1 MTATAPG
8 SGVTLA
14 RVRKSLPFVLDA
26 LLVVVFCA
34 IGRRS
39 HDEAVLAGL
48 LRTVWPFATGLVVG
62 WLVVAAP
69 RWRAAADARFDI
81 IALWPAGVVIW
92 ACTLVGGMLLR
103 VVSGQGTAVS
113 FVLVAGVVLAVFLLG
128 WRAVSKA
135 VRRSRLR
142 SGERL

>member
-1 MTATAPG
+1 M
-8 SGVTLA
+8 
-14 RVRKSLPFVLDA
+14 RKLLPFVLDT

-48 LRTVWPFATGLVVG
+48 LRTAWPFATGLVLG
-62 WLVVAAP
+62 WLVVVSL
-69 RWRAAADARFDI
+69 RWRTAAADARFDI
-81 IALWPAGVVIW
+81 AALWPAGVVIW

-103 VVSGQGTAVS
+103 VISGQGTAVS
-113 FVLVAGVVLAVFLLG
+113 FMLVAGVVLAVFLLG
-128 WRAVSKA
+128 WRAVSEA

-142 SGERL
+142 SRQRL

>member
-1 MTATAPG
+1 M
-8 SGVTLA
+8 
-14 RVRKSLPFVLDA
+14 RKLVPFVVDA

-62 WLVVAAP
+62 WLVVVSL
-69 RWRAAADARFDI
+69 RWRAAGEDARFDI
-81 IALWPAGVVIW
+81 TPLWPAGVVIW

-103 VVSGQGTAVS
+103 VVGGQGTAVS

-128 WRAVSKA
+128 WRALYKA
-135 VRRSRLR
+135 VR
-142 SGERL
+142 

>member
-1 MTATAPG
+1 M
-8 SGVTLA
+8 
-14 RVRKSLPFVLDA
+14 RKLLPFVADA

-48 LRTVWPFATGLVVG
+48 LRTLWPFAAGLAAG
-62 WLVVAAP
+62 WVVAAALGS
-69 RWRAAADARFDI
+69 RASDGAARFDAT
-81 IALWPAGVVIW
+81 ALWPTGVVVW
-92 ACTLVGGMLLR
+92 ACTLAGGMLLR

-128 WRAVSKA
+128 WRAVYKA
-135 VRRSRLR
+135 VR
-142 SGERL
+142 

>member
-1 MTATAPG
+1 M
-8 SGVTLA
+8 
-14 RVRKSLPFVLDA
+14 RKLLPFVLDA

-62 WLVVAAP
+62 WLVAVSP

-81 IALWPAGVVIW
+81 TALWPAGVVIW
-92 ACTLVGGMLLR
+92 ACTLAGGMLLR

-128 WRAVSKA
+128 WRAVTEA
-135 VRRSRLR
+135 VRRSRFR
-142 SGERL
+142 SSQRL

>member
-1 MTATAPG
+1 M
-8 SGVTLA
+8 
-14 RVRKSLPFVLDA
+14 RKLVPFVLDA

-62 WLVVAAP
+62 WLVVAL
-69 RWRAAADARFDI
+69 RGRAAKAARFDI
-81 IALWPAGVVIW
+81 AALWPSGVVIW
-92 ACTLVGGMLLR
+92 ACTLAGGMLLR

-128 WRAVSKA
+128 WRAVNKA
-135 VRRSRLR
+135 VR
-142 SGERL
+142 